1 MCPCSNSLDHPDPTQ
16 IPMSVF
22 ASGLTKL
29 SKSHQEF
36 HTKRFGDAQTELWK
50 GMAELFADRDDVK
63 KVSNQIQI
71 IASQPLYLGQ
81 FVSEWH
87 NALVMEPPGG
97 VSYGKAFKR
106 ITSRPATYYDCAAY
120 RDHKVLF
127 TNELLVRSFQC
138 DLVELFEDARSEA
151 SRKNCF
157 EIIDVLNDAALAVA
171 GAEAL
176 PRPSREELAANIS
189 KSSVAKKAGARGDV
203 SLTAGM
209 LRDIVASVSAS
220 AHATAPEREALG
232 ALCDRILPAG
242 AKTTSFPVKLVQQHW
257 AALPDED
264 RADAAKLLAVEHEL
278 CTAELRAVVGRMD
291 AGESAKFTG
300 AVQQFLSLEK
310 IAGGISTGLLRAVQ
324 DELGDMEGLVGPDG
338 GVDMSKLDMQKLV
351 PNLMQKINP
360 DEIQD
365 MASNIGTM
373 LPEIQKMAGQ
383 QGMDV
388 NAVMKQT
395 MGAVGGAGGGA
406 PDMAALA
413 SMLGGMGKK
422 P

>member
-1 MCPCSNSLDHPDPTQ
+1 MCPPTRRPVATHSITQ
-16 IPMSVF
+16 ILMSVF

-50 GMAELFADRDDVK
+50 GMAALFADRDDVK
-63 KVSNQIQI
+63 KIYTQVQI

-87 NALVMEPPGG
+87 NALVTEPPGG

-127 TNELLVRSFQC
+127 TNELLVRSFHC
-138 DLVELFEDARSEA
+138 DLVELFEDARSEP

-176 PRPSREELAANIS
+176 ARPSREQLAANIS
-189 KSSVAKKAGARGDV
+189 KSTVTKKAGKRGDV

-257 AALPDED
+257 AALPDEE
-264 RADAAKLLAVEHEL
+264 RGNAAKLLAVEHEL

-310 IAGGISTGLLRAVQ
+310 IAGASRRGCCAPCRTSWGTWRASSGRTAGWTCPSSTCRNLCPASCKKSTRMRSRTWPATS
-324 DELGDMEGLVGPDG
+324 GPCCRR
-338 GVDMSKLDMQKLV
+338 SRRW
-351 PNLMQKINP
+351 P
-360 DEIQD
+360 
-365 MASNIGTM
+365 ASRGWTST
-373 LPEIQKMAGQ
+373 P
-383 QGMDV
+383 
-388 NAVMKQT
+388 
-395 MGAVGGAGGGA
+395 
-406 PDMAALA
+406 
-413 SMLGGMGKK
+413 
-422 P
+422 